1 MTTDPRSVSNGAGGI
16 LGWIERGGNRLP
28 DPVVIFL
35 YCILAVIAISV
46 IAAATGTYAL
56 HPTQMDAAGNALV
69 IRAESLLSADNLR
82 RLLVDM
88 PRTFTG
94 FHPLGY
100 VLVVM
105 LGAGVA
111 ERSGLLGTAMSA
123 AVSNVPRLLL
133 TPAVALVGM
142 LGNLAADAAYVVL
155 IPLAGVIFHAAGRHP
170 VAGIAAAFAG
180 VSGGFSANLLP
191 GQLDALLFGITEAAA
206 ETILPAWDAN
216 IAGNAW
222 FIVAMTLVFLPII
235 WYITDRVIEPRMGPY
250 GGGGFQGGSAGNVAQ
265 AATESGDST
274 GYDTGGDDIGHPKVG
289 SGDPENPEG
298 GGIGTEGPG
307 ASVAAAERRGLK
319 RAGWAVLGVVAI
331 WIFLCIGPGTPLID
345 ESAPIESRFNPLFQ
359 SLVAGFC
366 VVFLAAGWAYGA
378 AAGTV
383 KNHRD
388 LVDMMKG
395 AMGDMAYYL
404 VLSFAAAHFVAMFN
418 WSNLGLIFAIQG
430 AAVLESTNMPDT
442 LLMASIIIF
451 GAVLNLFIGS
461 ASAKWALLAPV
472 LVPMLML
479 VGISP
484 EMTTAAYRVGDS
496 ATNIITPLMPYLPLV
511 LVFAQRWQKDFG
523 LGSLVATM
531 LPYSVFL
538 LLSGLILTI
547 LWVFLGLPLGPA
559 APVSFSMP

>member
-1 MTTDPRSVSNGAGGI
+1 MTSDSIAQNNGTGGI

-35 YCILAVIAISV
+35 YCILIVIAISV
-46 IAAATGTYAL
+46 AAAAAGAFAL
-56 HPTQMDAAGNALV
+56 HPTQFDAAGNALV

-82 RLLVDM
+82 RLLVEM
-88 PRTFTG
+88 PVTFTS

-123 AVSNVPRLLL
+123 AVSNVPKLLL

-206 ETILPAWDAN
+206 ETILPTWDAN
-216 IAGNAW
+216 IAGNFW

-235 WYITDRVIEPRMGPY
+235 WYITDRVIEPRMGTY
-250 GGGGFQGGSAGNVAQ
+250 SGAGL
-265 AATESGDST
+265 
-274 GYDTGGDDIGHPKVG
+274 PG
-289 SGDPENPEG
+289 SGDGDGEAPRTGAGDIDESDAHAGAVDEDLNDA
-298 GGIGTEGPG
+298 GTG
-307 ASVAAAERRGLK
+307 ADQPERRGLI
-319 RAGWAVLGVVAI
+319 RAGWAVLGVIAV
-331 WIFLCIGPGTPLID
+331 WVFLCIGPGTPLID
-345 ESAPIESRFNPLFQ
+345 ESAPVEARFTPLFQ

-366 VVFLAAGWAYGA
+366 VVFLAAGWAYGT

-383 KNHRD
+383 RTHRD
-388 LVDMMKG
+388 LIDMMKG

-404 VLSFAAAHFVAMFN
+404 VLAFAAAHFVAMFN
-418 WSNLGLIFAIQG
+418 WSNLGLIFAIHG
-430 AAVLESTNMPDT
+430 AAVLESSNMPDT
-442 LLMASIIIF
+442 LLMASIILF

-531 LPYSVFL
+531 LPYSMFL
-538 LLSGLILTI
+538 LLAGLILTI

-559 APVSFSMP
+559 APVSFTMP